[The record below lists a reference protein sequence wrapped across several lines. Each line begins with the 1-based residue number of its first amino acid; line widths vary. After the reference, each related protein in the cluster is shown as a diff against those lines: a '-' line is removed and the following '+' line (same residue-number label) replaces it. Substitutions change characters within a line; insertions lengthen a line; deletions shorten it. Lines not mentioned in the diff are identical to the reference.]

1 MFTLSLAT
9 ARESTDLALVS
20 SHTPPTFP
28 LPHGAARSRRPR
40 SATEHRPQLPA
51 LTLLHPAKVRTALRR
66 RWFEQRLSRVT
77 LARMEGLVD
86 LGTAYGGW
94 TVPGALIDSSWTCYL
109 VGAGGDISVD
119 RELIRRYGVKAARSF
134 EAVEELVE
142 RARKDGADEPR
153 FSAHHAAIAA
163 GDGPLRMQV
172 SHDPQSRSVSAAG
185 LYDSKNYIE
194 LPGRTLQSLMSEL
207 GDTTIDL
214 LKLDIEGS
222 EYDLLPTLDLNALG
236 VKVLAIQLHHTGTV
250 RDAKGLIERL
260 NRQGYA
266 PVACR
271 PVVKITFVRHD
282 LL

>member
-1 MFTLSLAT
+1 MA
-9 ARESTDLALVS
+9 
-20 SHTPPTFP
+20 
-28 LPHGAARSRRPR
+28 G
-40 SATEHRPQLPA
+40 HRPKFPA
-51 LTLLHPAKVRTALRR
+51 VALLRPAKVRTALRR
-66 RWFEQRLSRVT
+66 RWFEQRLSRVR
-77 LARMEGLVD
+77 LARMDGLVD

-94 TVPGALIDSSWTCYL
+94 TVPGALVDSYWTCYL

-119 RELIRRYGVKAARSF
+119 RELIRRYNVKAARSF

-142 RARKDGADEPR
+142 RARNDGADEPR

-163 GDGPLRMQV
+163 SDGPVRMQV

-185 LYDSKNYIE
+185 LYDSKDYVE
-194 LPGRTLQSLMSEL
+194 LPGRTLQSLMNEL

-222 EYDLLPTLDLNALG
+222 EYDLLPSLHLNALG

-250 RDAKGLIERL
+250 RDAHDLIAGLS
-260 NRQGYA
+260 RQGYA

-271 PVVKITFVRHD
+271 PVVKITFVRRD